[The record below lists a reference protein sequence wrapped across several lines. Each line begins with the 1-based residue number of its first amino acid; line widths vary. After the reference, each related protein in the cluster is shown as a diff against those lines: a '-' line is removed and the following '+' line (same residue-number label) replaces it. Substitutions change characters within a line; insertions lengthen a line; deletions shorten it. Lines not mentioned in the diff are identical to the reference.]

1 MQLYQKQ
8 QLKQVSFGS
17 ELYFYPKYSYIYI
30 FGPLL
35 KLCPKFIVMR
45 RFYLDLLKTN
55 IFCCQSLLFL
65 LLLSRQQNEIHRER
79 KGRVWEC
86 VAWPKCKYRTEQQ
99 WQVKPTQ
106 DGHKHLHRCSE
117 IPILHI
123 FFLSLSLSFSLSVCL
138 PSAVSRL
145 DNAPIEICMEICFC
159 AIRRYQFICDI
170 SASRR
175 SRLAVSGHYGILRI
189 RPLDHIHD
197 VS

>member
-8 QLKQVSFGS
+8 QPKQVSLGS
-17 ELYFYPKYSYIYI
+17 ELFLSLTIYMYIYI

-55 IFCCQSLLFL
+55 IFCCQSMLL
-65 LLLSRQQNEIHRER
+65 LLLSRQQRKRQWERER
-79 KGRVWEC
+79 GREC
-86 VAWPKCKYRTEQQ
+86 VWPKCKYRAEQQ

-123 FFLSLSLSFSLSVCL
+123 SFLPPPFLLRPSLCVPLRV
-138 PSAVSRL
+138 
-145 DNAPIEICMEICFC
+145 DNAPMVICMEICFC

-170 SASRR
+170 SALGER
-175 SRLAVSGHYGILRI
+175 A
-189 RPLDHIHD
+189 LD
-197 VS
+197 